1 MFINEKN
8 QFIVTTLDI
17 NAPKEQF
24 EVVIVKKEGYNILK
38 DRLSHRNSLIK
49 KLREALKNRIAPLS
63 KGHCVYESAMRYK
76 KFDHSPKCKYEVIL
90 K

>member
-1 MFINEKN
+1 MI
-8 QFIVTTLDI
+8 
-17 NAPKEQF
+17 
-24 EVVIVKKEGYNILK
+24 K
-38 DRLSHRNSLIK
+38 DRLSHRNSVIK

-76 KFDHSPKCKYEVIL
+76 KFDHSPKCQYEVIL